1 MPSLLPKTPNLAR
14 DSGRERSLEEA
25 SPLNYRRPLTQA
37 TTFPASQKYSVR
49 AGKEQSDAPASHLN
63 LKLDR
68 VSGREQSFK
77 EASRTSRS
85 IRRLTETA
93 THPFSQSNPSVRAGK
108 ERSDAPASTQNNQL
122 ARASGRE
129 QSFEE
134 ASPLL
139 TTHPS

>member
-1 MPSLLPKTPNLAR
+1 MPPLLPKTPNLAR
-14 DSGRERSLEEA
+14 DIGRERSLEEA

-49 AGKEQSDAPASHLN
+49 AGKE
-63 LKLDR
+63 
-68 VSGREQSFK
+68 
-77 EASRTSRS
+77 
-85 IRRLTETA
+85 
-93 THPFSQSNPSVRAGK
+93 QSNPSVRAGK